1 MKKFTIFLTILI
13 FLIGGLVGGY
23 FIGQNAE
30 TIKSWFEK
38 DQTQQEQEKPGVDD
52 PVIPEEPEKVEIKDF
67 YFYGNTV
74 AYYSGDEKEITIPAS
89 YSRVDS
95 LSYTVH
101 FDDSSDYENYQEQI
115 DDIIKYQ
122 FQAIKIIS
130 DNTIIEPLFFE
141 GGMYDLAYNWLE
153 DSTNDIDTL
162 FPATVEYYETTFYE
176 GDDYIVENV
185 GMLFCCKNS
194 EYVEEE
200 NDFQVNLATYEKV
213 ILPSTIKQIDYCN
226 AFDVETLKELVI
238 LNEDQVVTVGGPE
251 DLEVPLACKIYV
263 PDSLYEDYYQ
273 SNNYPTERLY
283 KLSELGVVS

>member
-23 FIGQNAE
+23 FIGQNAD

-38 DQTQQEQEKPGVDD
+38 EPTQQ
-52 PVIPEEPEKVEIKDF
+52 EKVEIKDF
-67 YFYGNTV
+67 YFFDNTV

-101 FDDSSDYENYQEQI
+101 FDDASDYENYQEQV

-122 FQAIKIIS
+122 FQAIKIIP
-130 DNTIIEPLFFE
+130 DNTTIEPLFFE

-162 FPATVEYYETTFYE
+162 FPATVEYYETIFYE

-185 GMLFCCKNS
+185 GMMFSCKNS

-200 NDFQVNLATYEKV
+200 NDFQINLATYEKV
-213 ILPSTIKQIDYCN
+213 ILPSTIKQIDLYA
-226 AFDVETLKELVI
+226 AFNIETLKEIVI

-251 DLEVPLACKIYV
+251 DLEVPLDCKIYV

-283 KLSELGVVS
+283 KLSELGEQIV